1 MNDFNLKNRWDQPSK
16 SLPIIF
22 IGAGGIIRNAHLP
35 AYNKLNLN
43 IAGVYDLNLETA
55 KTLAKDFNIPNVY
68 ENLDDALNNK
78 DVVFDIA
85 VPADQL
91 LSIVQK
97 LPLNSYA
104 LLQKPMGSN
113 VQEAEKILETCKERQ
128 ITAALNFQL
137 RFSPM
142 MLCLKDALNKNLLG
156 KIVDVEFHYSYYL
169 PWHLWPF
176 LEKID
181 RVEIPYNSIHLFDL
195 IRSIF
200 GMPEGVFAY
209 SNTHPKYPKLS
220 DTKTTAILKYRKDL
234 RCALSLNHCYQFGD
248 KNQNANL
255 KVEGTD
261 GVVFITLGST
271 VNYPNFEKDKF
282 EIKTKD
288 RDWEEVK
295 LGGNWF
301 PEAFE
306 GTMSN
311 LQRYIFKEDS
321 VLETSVEDTIDT
333 MRLIDALMKSQENF
347 FKL

>member
-1 MNDFNLKNRWDQPSK
+1 MIDIKLKNKWEKPSK

-22 IGAGGIIRNAHLP
+22 IGAGGIIRNAHIP

-43 IAGVYDLNLETA
+43 IVGVYDLNYEIA
-55 KTLAKDFNIPNVY
+55 NQLAKDFNIPKVY
-68 ENLDDALNNK
+68 EKIEDALDNTE
-78 DVVFDIA
+78 VVYDIA

-91 LSIVQK
+91 LSIVKK

-113 VQEAEKILETCKERQ
+113 VQEAEEILKTCRERN

-142 MLCLKDALNKNLLG
+142 MLCLRDAINKNLLG
-156 KIVDVEFHYSYYL
+156 KIVDIEFHYSYYL

-195 IRSIF
+195 IRSLF
-200 GMPEGVFAY
+200 GMPKGVFAY

-220 DTKTTAILKYRKDL
+220 DTKTTAILQYRKDL
-234 RCALSLNHCYQFGD
+234 RCALSLNHCYQFGN
-248 KNQNANL
+248 KKQNANL
-255 KVEGTD
+255 KIEGTD
-261 GVVFITLGST
+261 GVIFITLGST

-282 EIKTKD
+282 EIKTTNSN
-288 RDWEEVK
+288 WQEIE

-311 LQRYIFKEDS
+311 LQRFIFKEDN

-333 MRLIDALMKSQENF
+333 MRLIDALMRSQENF
-347 FKL
+347 LKL

>member
-1 MNDFNLKNRWDQPSK
+1 MSNLKLKNKWERPSK

-22 IGAGGIIRNAHLP
+22 IGAGGIIRNAHAP
-35 AYNKLNLN
+35 AYDKLNLN
-43 IAGVYDLNLETA
+43 IAGVYDLDVQVA
-55 KTLAKDFNIPNVY
+55 SSLAKDFNISKIYNKL
-68 ENLDDALNNK
+68 EDALDNS
-78 DVVFDIA
+78 DVVFDVA

-91 LSIVQK
+91 LSIVKQ
-97 LPLNSYA
+97 LPNNSYA

-113 VQEAEKILETCKERQ
+113 LNDAEEILKTCREKN

-142 MLCLKDALNKNLLG
+142 MLCLKDALEKRILG
-156 KIVDVEFHYSYYL
+156 DIVDIEFHYSYYL

-195 IRSIF
+195 IRSLF

-261 GVVFITLGST
+261 GVAFITLGST

-288 RDWEEVK
+288 SDWQEME

-311 LQRYIFKEDS
+311 LQRYIFKEDKI
-321 VLETSVEDTIDT
+321 LETSVEDTINT

-347 FKL
+347 LKV

>member
-1 MNDFNLKNRWDQPSK
+1 MRNLKLKNKWERPSK

-22 IGAGGIIRNAHLP
+22 IGAGGIIRNAHAP
-35 AYNKLNLN
+35 AYDKLNLN
-43 IAGVYDLNLETA
+43 IAGVYDLDVQVA
-55 KTLAKDFNIPNVY
+55 SSLAKDFNISKIYNKL
-68 ENLDDALNNK
+68 EDALDNS
-78 DVVFDIA
+78 DVVFDVA

-91 LSIVQK
+91 LSIVKQ
-97 LPLNSYA
+97 LPNNSYA

-113 VQEAEKILETCKERQ
+113 LNDAEEILKTCREKN

-142 MLCLKDALNKNLLG
+142 MLCLKDALEKRILG
-156 KIVDVEFHYSYYL
+156 DIVDIEFHYSYYL

-195 IRSIF
+195 IRSLF

-261 GVVFITLGST
+261 GVAFITLGST

-288 RDWEEVK
+288 SDWQEME

-311 LQRYIFKEDS
+311 LQRYIFKEDKI
-321 VLETSVEDTIDT
+321 LETSVEDTINT

-347 FKL
+347 LKV